1 MPSAHAGVSVRS
13 MTLEQKVGQMFMLA
27 FAGSTAKDAAALLRD
42 HYVGACYLSNDN
54 FVDPTQ
60 AAALAAELQALA
72 SAGSGIPA
80 LLATDQEGAWAV
92 LTPHSCPGPGNMG
105 LGATWSVEDTREM
118 YSVFGQEL
126 RAAGLNADLAP
137 AADVNSNP
145 LNSIIGMR
153 SFGED
158 AEAVARHVRAGVA
171 GLHAAGVIAAAKH
184 FPGHGDTTIDTHR
197 GLARV
202 NCDYDV
208 LARRELVPFRAA
220 IDAGVD
226 IVMTSH
232 ILFPALDPDHPA
244 TLSPAI
250 LRDLLRGTMGFEGVI
265 LTDSFNMKSIRR
277 VYDPLDA
284 VVQTVQAGADMVLLA
299 EERYGDE
306 SGDYVERQVQLVA
319 GLVAA
324 VNNGR
329 LPVSR
334 VDDAVGRILA
344 LKARY
349 RLAEQPAADAR
360 TAHNTVGSPAHREIE
375 RRVAEDAVVLVQ
387 NRGGIVPLNGARA
400 QRIVVLSATDPEGYR
415 RMAAGRGIGPNV
427 VERPSDVASMEIR
440 RRHPDTV
447 SLSVGDGEW
456 ETQAGRLAGA
466 SAIVV
471 VTEKFPLAGFDFPDE
486 SQHRLIRWLL
496 SKRSAPVIVLA
507 CRDPYE
513 LAQFRDV
520 DAYVCAVGY
529 RPACVRAAVGVLLG
543 DIAPRGR
550 LPVSIPGLYAVG
562 DGVSTSTRSP

>member
-1 MPSAHAGVSVRS
+1 MPPAHTGVSVRS

-27 FAGSTAKDAAALLRD
+27 FAGSTAQDAAALLRD
-42 HYVGACYLSNDN
+42 HHIGACYLSNDN
-54 FVDPTQ
+54 FVDPAQ
-60 AAALAAELQALA
+60 AAALAAELQTLA
-72 SAGSGIPA
+72 RAGSGIPA
-80 LLATDQEGAWAV
+80 LLAADQEGAWAV

-145 LNSIIGMR
+145 QNSIIGMR

-158 AEAVARHVRAGVA
+158 PEAVAQHVRAGVA

-202 NCDYDV
+202 DRDYQA

-220 IDAGVD
+220 IDSGVD

-232 ILFPALDPDHPA
+232 IVFSALDPDHPA

-250 LRDLLRGTMGFEGVI
+250 LDDLLRGTMGFGGVV
-265 LTDSFNMKSIRR
+265 LTDSFNMGAVRR

-324 VNNGR
+324 VNKGR

-334 VDDAVGRILA
+334 VDDAVARILA

-349 RLAEQPAADAR
+349 RLAEPVAGAR
-360 TAHNTVGSPAHREIE
+360 TAHDTVGSPAHREIE
-375 RRVAEDAVVLVQ
+375 RRVADHAVVLVQ
-387 NRGGIVPLNGARA
+387 NRGGVVPLNVARA

-440 RRHPDTV
+440 RRHPDAIG
-447 SLSVGDGEW
+447 LSVGDGEW
-456 ETQAGRLAGA
+456 EAQAGRLAGA

-513 LAQFRDV
+513 LAQFPDV

-529 RPACVRAAVGVLLG
+529 RPACVRAAVGVLFG
-543 DIAPRGR
+543 EIAPRGR

-562 DGVSTSTRSP
+562 HGINTVY

>member
-1 MPSAHAGVSVRS
+1 MPSRRATASVDRL
-13 MTLEQKVGQMFMLA
+13 TLEQKVGQMFMLA
-27 FAGSTAKDAAALLRD
+27 FAGSTAASAATLLRD
-42 HYVGACYLSNDN
+42 HHVGACYLSNDN
-54 FVDPTQ
+54 LVDPAQSATLMADLQ
-60 AAALAAELQALA
+60 GLAR
-72 SAGSGIPA
+72 AGSGVPA
-80 LLATDQEGAWAV
+80 LLAADQEGAWAV

-105 LGATWSVEDTREM
+105 LGATGAVDDTREM
-118 YSVFGQEL
+118 YTVFGEEL

-158 AEAVARHVRAGVA
+158 PEAVARHVRAGVA

-184 FPGHGDTTIDTHR
+184 FPGHGDTTVDTHR

-202 NCDYDV
+202 DRDYQALV
-208 LARRELVPFRAA
+208 RRELVPFRAA

-250 LRDLLRGTMGFEGVI
+250 LRDLLRGTMGFGGVV
-265 LTDSFNMKSIRR
+265 LTDSFNMGAVRG
-277 VYDPLDA
+277 VYDQLDA
-284 VVQTVQAGADMVLLA
+284 VVQTVQAGADMVLLV

-375 RRVAEDAVVLVQ
+375 RRVAEDAVILVQ

-496 SKRSAPVIVLA
+496 SKRSAPIIVLA

-513 LAQFRDV
+513 LAQFPDV

-529 RPACVRAAVGVLLG
+529 RPACVRAAVGVLFG
-543 DIAPRGR
+543 EIAPRGR

-562 DGVSTSTRSP
+562 HGINTVY

>member
-1 MPSAHAGVSVRS
+1 MPSAPAGVSVRS

-27 FAGSTAKDAAALLRD
+27 FAGSTAKHAAALLRD
-42 HYVGACYLSNDN
+42 HHVGACYLSNDN
-54 FVDPTQ
+54 FVDPAQ
-60 AAALAAELQALA
+60 AAALAAELQAVA
-72 SAGSGIPA
+72 RAGSGIPA
-80 LLATDQEGAWAV
+80 LLAADQEGAWAV

-105 LGATWSVEDTREM
+105 LGATGAVEDTREM

-126 RAAGLNADLAP
+126 RAAGL
-137 AADVNSNP
+137 
-145 LNSIIGMR
+145 
-153 SFGED
+153 
-158 AEAVARHVRAGVA
+158 
-171 GLHAAGVIAAAKH
+171 
-184 FPGHGDTTIDTHR
+184 
-197 GLARV
+197 
-202 NCDYDV
+202 
-208 LARRELVPFRAA
+208 RAA
-220 IDAGVD
+220 IDSGVD

-250 LRDLLRGTMGFEGVI
+250 LRDLLRGTMGFGGVV
-265 LTDSFNMKSIRR
+265 LTDSFNMGAVRR
-277 VYDPLDA
+277 AYDPLDA

-324 VNNGR
+324 VNKGR

-334 VDDAVGRILA
+334 IDDAVARILA

-349 RLAEQPAADAR
+349 RLAQTFAGPRAPP
-360 TAHNTVGSPAHREIE
+360 HTVGSPAHREIE
-375 RRVAEDAVVLVQ
+375 RRVADHAVVLVQ
-387 NRGGIVPLNGARA
+387 NRGGVVPLNVARA

-440 RRHPDTV
+440 RRHPDVV

-529 RPACVRAAVGVLLG
+529 RPACVRAAVGVLFG